1 MRTILIIAGLVLA
14 LLVLAIGAGVLW
26 YQDQA
31 SGEPASALEARYM
44 ADNDRFIDVA
54 GARMRV
60 REEGPSGGDVIILI
74 HGFSFSLESWD
85 GWAERLSEDYRVI
98 RYDLLGHGLTGPD
111 PQQRYAPQARAEF
124 LAELMDALDVERA
137 SLAGNSLG
145 GTIAWRFAAAYPD
158 RIDKL
163 ILVDAGVF
171 QFNEVGDEPVEP
183 PAAIQ
188 AFLQLAPE
196 AGVRQSLAFTY
207 ADPASVSDERVQTII
222 DMMRREGNGEAFIE
236 HIRQFTMPDPSGLL
250 SQITAPTLVM
260 WGGRDFLIPASHGPR
275 VAEAI
280 ANSQLIVYDDLAHA
294 PHEDDPERTVADVLN
309 FLETSE

>member
-1 MRTILIIAGLVLA
+1 MRAILIIAGILLA
-14 LLVLAIGAGVLW
+14 LVFLTLGAGYLW

-31 SGEPASALEARYM
+31 GGEPASALEARYM
-44 ADNDRFIDVA
+44 TENDRFVDVS
-54 GARMRV
+54 GARVRV
-60 REEGPSGGDVIILI
+60 REEGPVEGPVIILI

-111 PQQRYAPQARAEF
+111 RQQRYAPQARADF
-124 LAELMDALDVERA
+124 LAELMDALGIERA

-145 GTIAWRFAAAYPD
+145 GTIAWRFTATYPD
-158 RIDKL
+158 RVDHL

-171 QFNEVGDEPVEP
+171 QFNEVGDAPVEP

-188 AFLQLAPE
+188 AFLRLAPE

-207 ADPASVSDERVQTII
+207 ADPTSVSEARVQTII

-236 HIRQFTMPDPSGLL
+236 HIRQFTMPDPTEMLAGIS
-250 SQITAPTLVM
+250 APTLIL
-260 WGGRDFLIPASHGPR
+260 WGGRDYLIPASHGSR
-275 VAEAI
+275 VADAI
-280 ANSQLIVYDDLAHA
+280 ANSQLIIYDDLAHA
-294 PHEDDPERTVADVLN
+294 AHEDDPERTVADVLT